1 MDERILNYMKIGIIT
16 LPLRTNYGGILQAYA
31 LQKVLLQLG
40 HDVTLIEKKRLFKIP
55 YWKRPYVYVKR
66 IVKSIL
72 GKKTPIFLEKKLAT
86 DIPIIEQHTRKFIHN
101 NIHRICY
108 KDYKCIRPNE
118 YNAFIVGS
126 DQIWR
131 PKYFG
136 VNNITNA
143 YLGFAKDWNI
153 KRIAYAVSFGT
164 SDWEYTSRQT
174 TECKK
179 LIDLFNAVSVR
190 EYSGI
195 ELCKKNF
202 SISAEHV
209 LDPTLLLA
217 KDDYI
222 HLINNLTPP
231 HKGEV
236 FCYFLDETPQKR
248 LISQNIIEYNK
259 LTTFSVKSIP
269 QEINNSIQLKICPP
283 IEEWL
288 KCFYD
293 ASLVITDSFHAC
305 VFSIIFQKPF
315 IAIGNQERGMARFQ
329 SLMKLFGTEDRLITT
344 YDTKLTFK
352 EIDWEKINLTLRL
365 YRQKSINF
373 LKSALNK

>member
-1 MDERILNYMKIGIIT
+1 MKIGIIT

-31 LQKVLLQLG
+31 LQKTVLQLG
-40 HDVTLIEKKRLFKIP
+40 HDVTIIEKERLFKIP
-55 YWKRPYVYVKR
+55 YWKKPYVYGKR
-66 IVKSIL
+66 IVKTIL
-72 GKKTPIFLEKKLAT
+72 GKKTPIFLEKRLET
-86 DIPIIEQHTRKFIHN
+86 DIPIIEQHTRRFIQN
-101 NIHRICY
+101 NIHRIYY
-108 KDYKCIRPNE
+108 KDFKYINPNE
-118 YNAFIVGS
+118 YDAFIVGS

-164 SDWEYTSRQT
+164 SDWEYTSKQT
-174 TECKK
+174 AKCKK
-179 LIDLFNAVSVR
+179 LIDLFNAISVR
-190 EYSGI
+190 EYSGS
-195 ELCKKNF
+195 ELCEKHF

-209 LDPTLLLA
+209 LDPTLLLT

-222 HLINNLTPP
+222 HLIKDYINEP
-231 HKGEV
+231 HKGDA
-236 FCYFLDETPQKR
+236 FCYFLDDTPQKR
-248 LISQNIIEYNK
+248 LLAQNIIDTHK
-259 LTTFSVKSIP
+259 LTAFTVKSMP
-269 QEINNSIQLKICPP
+269 QIINNPIQYKICPP

-315 IAIGNQERGMARFQ
+315 IAIGNQERGMARFK

-352 EIDWEKINLTLRL
+352 EIDWENINSTLRL
-365 YRQKSINF
+365 YRQKSIDF